1 MKRLVYILVAISLMV
16 GLVGVISCGGGTTI
30 NDDAE
35 FTTWLAN
42 TNDNIHTYRNNVLD
56 AVNNDNWYSL
66 EYYSE
71 TEADLIDNTY
81 KPQCL
86 AFHLSS
92 KYDSIRDEY
101 NEFLYDISW
110 ACFYDKWIAK
120 DMQDGFYS
128 DAIDDFDKATD
139 YVNRA
144 TVHLN
149 RVTSMVNELG

>member
-16 GLVGVISCGGGTTI
+16 GLVGITGCGGG

-35 FTTWLAN
+35 FMTWLAN
-42 TNDNIHTYRNNVLD
+42 TNHNILTYNNNVLD
-56 AVNNDNWYSL
+56 ALDNEGWYSL
-66 EYYSE
+66 EYYAE
-71 TEADLIDNTY
+71 TEVDLIDNTY

-101 NEFLYDISW
+101 NEYLYDTSW
-110 ACFYDKWIAK
+110 ACFYDKWAAK
-120 DMQDGFYS
+120 NMQDGFYS
-128 DAIDDFDKATD
+128 SAVDDFDKASD
-139 YVNRA
+139 YTEQA
-144 TVHLN
+144 TVHIS